1 MKIEL
6 NDKIIDVII
15 LKKNIKNIYFR
26 FDDKL
31 NLVIS
36 TPKRTSLKEINN
48 LIQKNQESLIKMYD
62 RLLNRIEDI
71 NEFKYLGNTYEI
83 KYADVN
89 NVVLSDGYVY
99 TKDKAMLD
107 KFINEKRIEIYK
119 EEVNKLK
126 EIIKTPNFSLKI
138 RKMKTRWGVCNYK
151 NMTITLNSELIKYDL
166 ELLRYVIVHEMC
178 HFTHHDHSANFW
190 KMVSIYYPNYK
201 KARKELRG

>member
-1 MKIEL
+1 MKIEFNNESINVL
-6 NDKIIDVII
+6 IM
-15 LKKNIKNIYFR
+15 KKNIKNIYFR
-26 FDDKL
+26 FDDNL

-36 TPKRTSLKEINN
+36 APKRTSLKEINN
-48 LIQKNQESLIKMYD
+48 LIVKNKDALYKMYLKNIK
-62 RLLNRIEDI
+62 RKEDI

-83 KYADVN
+83 VYQDVN
-89 NVVLSDGYVY
+89 NVIFNDGYVY
-99 TKDKAMLD
+99 VKDKKMLD
-107 KFINEKRIEIYK
+107 KYVATNMLEIYNR
-119 EEVNKLK
+119 EVNRLK
-126 EIIKTPNFSLKI
+126 EVIKTPEFSLKI

>member
-6 NDKIIDVII
+6 NDKIINVII
-15 LKKNIKNIYFR
+15 NKKNIKNIYFR
-26 FDDKL
+26 FDDNL
-31 NLVIS
+31 NLVVS
-36 TPKRTSLKEINN
+36 TPKRTSLKEIND
-48 LIQKNQESLIKMYD
+48 LINKNKDALIKMYNK
-62 RLLNRIEDI
+62 LLNRLEDT

-83 KYADVN
+83 IYDNVS

-107 KFINEKRIEIYK
+107 KFINKKRMEIYT

-126 EIIKTPNFSLKI
+126 NVIKTPEFSLKI

-166 ELLRYVIVHEMC
+166 ELIRYVIVHEMC

-190 KMVSIYYPNYK
+190 EMVGFYYPNYK